1 VAERREH
8 IDFLIEVPAKL
19 GAEASRKQSAKTEE
33 GRRPVMLTSPRIINQ
48 GASMINQFGFAFR
61 RISVAFA
68 VACLTALLSSAPAA
82 AQGTVAQRQGCEG
95 DAFKFCSN
103 YIPFVHQIENCL
115 YRNMRNLTPACR
127 VQMQGG
133 TPQARRRR

>member
-48 GASMINQFGFAFR
+48 GASMINHFGFAFR

-95 DAFKFCSN
+95 DAFKF
-103 YIPFVHQIENCL
+103 VHQIENCL

>member
-1 VAERREH
+1 
-8 IDFLIEVPAKL
+8 
-19 GAEASRKQSAKTEE
+19 
-33 GRRPVMLTSPRIINQ
+33 
-48 GASMINQFGFAFR
+48 MINQFGSAFR
-61 RISVAFA
+61 RVSIALA
-68 VACLTALLSSAPAA
+68 VAGVTAVLSTVPAA

>member
-1 VAERREH
+1 
-8 IDFLIEVPAKL
+8 
-19 GAEASRKQSAKTEE
+19 
-33 GRRPVMLTSPRIINQ
+33 
-48 GASMINQFGFAFR
+48 MINRLGLTCR
-61 RISVAFA
+61 RVSIAFA
-68 VACLTALLSSAPAA
+68 IAGGMAIFGAGPVA
-82 AQGTVAQRQGCEG
+82 AQGTAAQRAGCEG

-133 TPQARRRR
+133 TPQPRRRRS

>member
-1 VAERREH
+1 
-8 IDFLIEVPAKL
+8 
-19 GAEASRKQSAKTEE
+19 
-33 GRRPVMLTSPRIINQ
+33 
-48 GASMINQFGFAFR
+48 MINQFGFAFR

-68 VACLTALLSSAPAA
+68 VAGLTALLSSAPAV

-127 VQMQGG
+127 VQMQGD
-133 TPQARRRR
+133 TSSSARRRR

>member
-1 VAERREH
+1 
-8 IDFLIEVPAKL
+8 
-19 GAEASRKQSAKTEE
+19 
-33 GRRPVMLTSPRIINQ
+33 
-48 GASMINQFGFAFR
+48 MINQFSSAFR
-61 RISVAFA
+61 RVSVALA
-68 VACLTALLSSAPAA
+68 VAGLMAVLSTAPAA
-82 AQGTVAQRQGCEG
+82 AQGTIAQRQGCEG

-127 VQMQGG
+127 VQMQGS

>member
-1 VAERREH
+1 MIHAFGSACRR
-8 IDFLIEVPAKL
+8 
-19 GAEASRKQSAKTEE
+19 ASIAC
-33 GRRPVMLTSPRIINQ
+33 
-48 GASMINQFGFAFR
+48 
-61 RISVAFA
+61 A
-68 VACLTALLSSAPAA
+68 VAGVAALLSAAPAA
-82 AQGTVAQRQGCEG
+82 AQGTAAQRSGCEG

-133 TPQARRRR
+133 TQQSRRRRS